1 MAITKDI
8 NAAEYGIFSDI
19 SEENL
24 ETLLTCAGAQVRE
37 CGRDE
42 ELLDEELKKTK
53 CALILEGTA
62 KAKTQTGETI
72 ILEKG
77 TVFGKGFFEKERKPI
92 FTEIT
97 AGEGCRLLI
106 MNHDGMTVPC
116 WFSCFFH
123 ACFIDNLEKA
133 DKAQTRAL
141 SRAV

>member
-1 MAITKDI
+1 MAITNDI

-37 CGRDE
+37 CGRGE
-42 ELLDEELKKTK
+42 ELLNEEMQKTK

-62 KAKTQTGETI
+62 EAKNKTGKTVT
-72 ILEKG
+72 LKKG
-77 TVFGKGFFEKERKPI
+77 TVFGKGFFEKEKQPY

-97 AGEGCRLLI
+97 AGDGCRLLL

-133 DKAQTRAL
+133 DKAQMQICA
-141 SRAV
+141 